1 MSQHQLL
8 TGLSPQEVE
17 ESRIKHGA
25 NVLTPPKRTPLWKLF
40 LEKFGDPIIIILLL
54 AGACSLGIA
63 AYEYFGLHHEA
74 TVFFEPVGIFVAI
87 FLATGLSF
95 YFEQQA
101 DKEFKILNQVNDE
114 EPVRVI
120 REGNTT
126 EVPKCDIVVGDIV
139 MLGTG

>member
-1 MSQHQLL
+1 MSKQQHY

-17 ESRIKHGA
+17 ESRNKYGA
-25 NVLTPPKRTPLWKLF
+25 NVLTPPQRTPLWKLF
-40 LEKFGDPIIIILLL
+40 IEKFKDPIIIILLL

-63 AYEYFGLHHEA
+63 AYEFFALHHEA
-74 TVFFEPVGIFVAI
+74 STFFEPIGIFVAV
-87 FLATGLSF
+87 FLATGLAF

-120 REGNTT
+120 R
-126 EVPKCDIVVGDIV
+126 
-139 MLGTG
+139 